1 VPDILILGMPRSV
14 FLFGNGI
21 SIGFHPDLTLDR
33 ITERVRRHLGVGAQ
47 ELATLAQLAYPD
59 DVAGGVGV
67 NRGNFETLA
76 GPLDRLAEVMVAV
89 DRLVRNQDLAVT
101 RTLRQV
107 SDELRRLYLRVVG
120 NVLREIDHLCVDR
133 NGGDERIDAWDRV
146 NAFAERLHERHGAV
160 GPVTIFTVNYDSLLM
175 SALLHTAPNGRYVYD
190 GFRGGQDLNEPLD
203 RWQEIALYHL
213 HGSISWR
220 FSRDG
225 RVFKTE
231 MDRIRQ
237 ERVLDSWSEGNA
249 EPSLPAVVLTDRKM
263 TAVGSHPFAL
273 FYDELDRELD
283 EADAVVVGGYSFGD
297 RPVNAALARFLLGDD
312 ERRIRVW
319 SPSAPRD
326 RPRVLE
332 RLRAASPPSRRIEGN
347 QVVCERM
354 TLPDA
359 GAINRLAP
367 HH

>member
-1 VPDILILGMPRSV
+1 MPRSV

-33 ITERVRRHLGVGAQ
+33 ITERVRRHLGGGAQ

-76 GPLDRLAEVMVAV
+76 GPLDRLAAVMVAV

-120 NVLREIDHLCVDR
+120 NVLREIDRLCVDP

-146 NAFAERLHERHGAV
+146 NAFAEHLHERHEAV

-213 HGSISWR
+213 HGSLSWR
-220 FSRDG
+220 LDG
-225 RVFKTE
+225 NGQVFKTE
-231 MDRIRQ
+231 MDTIRR
-237 ERVLDSWSEGNA
+237 ERVLERWADGNG
-249 EPSLPAVVLTDRKM
+249 EPGLPAVVLTDRKV
-263 TAVGSHPFAL
+263 TAVGSYPFAL
-273 FYDELDRELD
+273 FYEQLDRELD
-283 EADAVVVGGYSFGD
+283 EADTVVVGGYSFGD
-297 RPVNAALARFLLGDD
+297 RPVNTALARFLLGDP
-312 ERRIRVW
+312 ENQIRIW
-319 SPSAPRD
+319 SPSAPEHRAAI
-326 RPRVLE
+326 LE
-332 RLRAASPPSRRIEGN
+332 RLRAASPESRVAARPMGDN
-347 QVVCERM
+347 QIVAERVI
-354 TLPDA
+354 LPDA
-359 GAINRLAP
+359 DSIRQLPGYP
-367 HH
+367 M